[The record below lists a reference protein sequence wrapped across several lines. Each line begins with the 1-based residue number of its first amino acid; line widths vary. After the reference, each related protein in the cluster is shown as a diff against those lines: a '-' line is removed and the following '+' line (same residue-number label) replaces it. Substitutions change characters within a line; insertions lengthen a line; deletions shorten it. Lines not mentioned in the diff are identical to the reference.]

1 MNGHR
6 GMQKQP
12 MTKGQ
17 KIGIGIAVFCGVS
30 VLVAI
35 VDPQKTTT
43 TAAPSTQQAT
53 ATKPSP
59 SRAASAPE
67 KTPAKPTVEP
77 TFVYPGDP
85 QCAITYRDRGDGSMS
100 WTATVTVA
108 GELITHAGDSAG
120 NLYSHD
126 VQVTPGPNAFA
137 APVPL
142 SQITDIGGNLTAA
155 DGTSYGCSVAPQH

>member
-1 MNGHR
+1 MSGHR
-6 GMQKQP
+6 GVQKQP

-17 KIGIGIAVFCGVS
+17 KIGVGIAVFCGVA

-35 VDPQKTTT
+35 VDPQKSTTT
-43 TAAPSTQQAT
+43 SAPSTPPASAT
-53 ATKPSP
+53 TPSP
-59 SRAASAPE
+59 SQTTSAPA
-67 KTPAKPTVEP
+67 KASQAPAVEP

-100 WTATVTVA
+100 WTATVTVP
-108 GELITHAGDSAG
+108 GELITHAGDAAG
-120 NLYSHD
+120 NLYPHD
-126 VQVTPGPNAFA
+126 VQVSPGPNAFA

-142 SQITDIGGNLTAA
+142 SQITDIGGNLTAT